1 MPDNHIIPVSS
12 GLFEHR
18 ERIGPALWEFLWC
31 IDAVTS
37 EEIDAQGN
45 HWGLVHGGAIVKY
58 ERIAQEAMTSERTV
72 KRNMAL
78 LMDEGYIETVRTA
91 RGYIIKLAK
100 NKKDLFKKRSANNG
114 TSQESDIQ
122 KVAHH
127 NESEV
132 PIMAHHE
139 ANLTKSGTSLHSDV
153 PYVAPLKDFK
163 DLSTT
168 STTTTEFS
176 ESDENEED
184 PYLQLLNAYCKL
196 NNRFDIHVKRN
207 ERDAMGKMV
216 AGGMPNPFTIRT
228 MESLLEA
235 KRAREGNAFK
245 LPTSFLYYENALWEA
260 WRNENSITAAG
271 STDGVILGTR
281 KNSKSQQ
288 EQDLEELRIAKEEA
302 KRLANVG
309 SD

>member
-37 EEIDAQGN
+37 EEIDTQGN

-100 NKKDLFKKRSANNG
+100 NKKDIFKKRSANSG

-132 PIMAHHE
+132 P
-139 ANLTKSGTSLHSDV
+139 
-153 PYVAPLKDFK
+153 YVAPLKDFK

-168 STTTTEFS
+168 STTISTDEIS
-176 ESDENEED
+176 ESKKEQD
-184 PYLQLLNAYCKL
+184 PYLQLLNAYCSL
-196 NNRFDIHVKRN
+196 NSRLEIHVRRN
-207 ERDAMGKMV
+207 EREAMGKMV
-216 AGGMPNPFTIRT
+216 AGGIPNPFTIRT

-235 KRAREGNAFK
+235 KRKREGDAFE
-245 LPTSFLYYENALWEA
+245 LPTSFLYYKNAIWDA
-260 WRNENSITAAG
+260 WRNEKALTIGEPPAAREGIG
-271 STDGVILGTR
+271 SDQ
-281 KNSKSQQ
+281 KNSYKSKQQ
-288 EQDLEELRIAKEEA
+288 RDLDELDKMRLEA
-302 KRLANVG
+302 MERERNR
-309 SD
+309 SH